1 MQTKPNLILI
11 NECLR
16 VNKRSLQDV
25 VSEISDLICARR
37 AKGKNYGTVFLNEGI
52 LENLRDTGV
61 MIKEIKA

>member
-1 MQTKPNLILI
+1 
-11 NECLR
+11 
-16 VNKRSLQDV
+16 V